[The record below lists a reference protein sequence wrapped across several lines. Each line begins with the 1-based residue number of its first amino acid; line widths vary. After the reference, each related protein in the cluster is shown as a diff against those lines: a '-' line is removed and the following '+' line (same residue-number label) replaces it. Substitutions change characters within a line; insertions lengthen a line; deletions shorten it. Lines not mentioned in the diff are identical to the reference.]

1 MNSVMEFMAAD
12 HDRLDSIFAEFRIMK
27 NTNMASAKTLFDDFI
42 KGLQR
47 HITWE
52 EDILFPVFEDR
63 TGMYDAGPVAV
74 MQMEHCHIKNYL
86 EQIQNRILAK
96 EINGIDELVCGLME
110 LLADHNAKEESIL
123 YPWIDRETSD
133 KEREDII
140 SRMKNSSME

>member
-1 MNSVMEFMAAD
+1 MEFMAAD

-27 NTNMASAKTLFDDFI
+27 NTDMASAKTLFDDFI

-74 MQMEHCHIKNYL
+74 MQMEHCHIKT
-86 EQIQNRILAK
+86 ILNK
-96 EINGIDELVCGLME
+96 SRTEFWQKRLMG
-110 LLADHNAKEESIL
+110 
-123 YPWIDRETSD
+123 
-133 KEREDII
+133 
-140 SRMKNSSME
+140 SMNWCAA